1 MPTHAVP
8 IMTRH
13 PGDGSRND
21 DAVDEARAI
30 QRCQPGNVVIR
41 IYPCLGTWAGHHRIN
56 MPPLL
61 TTVSP
66 VINWAP
72 SPSTSQSTRAAISE
86 GDAVLPSGI

>member
-1 MPTHAVP
+1 M
-8 IMTRH
+8 MTRH
-13 PGDGSRND
+13 PGDGSPND
-21 DAVDEARAI
+21 DAVDEARTI
-30 QRCQPGNVVIR
+30 QRCQPDNVVIR
-41 IYPCLGTWAGHHRIN
+41 IYPWLGTWAGHHRIST
-56 MPPLL
+56 PPLL